1 MRNVNYPRTVIRP
14 KNIMQIQWEVLL
26 IHWRIFLD
34 YTATVRDI
42 SQCRYTATS
51 PPLLLLTFPS
61 LRAPLLVIRVLVVS
75 GSVSDTSLS
84 PALPRL
90 QHICHSMFLN
100 LFPIKQYMRKLIPEL
115 SVNKAFVVTLKYRNL
130 IISSCVS
137 LTNAR
142 EENTIR
148 MIRSGSSQRIK
159 TVTTTTSMSVMFSRC
174 LVVLVMSLCFLRTSW
189 RALTSSRLKWW
200 GLRADRWYGIWNT

>member
-1 MRNVNYPRTVIRP
+1 
-14 KNIMQIQWEVLL
+14 MQIQWEVLL

-42 SQCRYTATS
+42 SQFRYTATS

-142 EENTIR
+142 EENTKR

-189 RALTSSRLKWW
+189 RALTSLTFKMM
-200 GLRADRWYGIWNT
+200 RAKSGPIVRNMKYIIVL